1 MIYIDGPCKI
11 LGKRAKLIVAPL
23 FKLDSPIYGLNSEY
37 IQQQTEILQNRMSR
51 LMEEFIY
58 REEEQ
63 R

>member
-11 LGKRAKLIVAPL
+11 LGKRAKLIVAPP

-37 IQQQTEILQNRMSR
+37 IQQQTEILQNKMKI
-51 LMEEFIY
+51 LMEEFIDID
-58 REEEQ
+58 EEQ